1 MAIIFF
7 DRLQEETQQ
16 ERQELFSL
24 PIIQRALQ
32 GQINLEQYIAFLSQA
47 FHHVKHTVPLL
58 MACGSRLGHQHEWLR
73 KALAEYIEEEIGHE
87 EWILSDIEICGG
99 SQEAVRHSSPNLAT
113 ESMVAYAYHQIDRL
127 NPVGFFGMVY
137 VLEGTSTAL
146 ATNAANIIKQ
156 SLNLPPSAFSYLT
169 SHGSLDLE
177 HVKFFE
183 NIMNQLTNEADKAA
197 VIYCAKRFYALYGA
211 IFKSLPNF
219 NC

>member
-1 MAIIFF
+1 MTIPFF
-7 DRLQEETQQ
+7 DRLQQETEL

-24 PIIQRALQ
+24 PIIQRSLE
-32 GQINLEQYIAFLSQA
+32 GKINKEQYIAFLSQA

-58 MACGSRLGHQHEWLR
+58 MACGSRLGKQHEWLR

-87 EWILSDIEICGG
+87 EWILSDIKACGG
-99 SQEAVRHSSPNLAT
+99 PSEDVRNGSPNLST

-146 ATNAANIIKQ
+146 ATNAAEVIKN
-156 SLNLPPSAFSYLT
+156 SLNLPANAFTYLT

-183 NIMNQLTNEADKAA
+183 SIMNQLTDEADKAC
-197 VIYCAKRFYALYGA
+197 VIYCAKRFYKLYGA

>member
-1 MAIIFF
+1 MTIAFF
-7 DRLQEETQQ
+7 DRLQQETEQ
-16 ERQELFSL
+16 ERQALFSL

-32 GQINLEQYIAFLSQA
+32 GQINQAQYIAFLTQ
-47 FHHVKHTVPLL
+47 
-58 MACGSRLGHQHEWLR
+58 
-73 KALAEYIEEEIGHE
+73 ALAEYIEEEIGHE
-87 EWILSDIEICGG
+87 EWILSDIKACGG
-99 SQEAVRHSSPNLAT
+99 QPEEVRNTPPDLTT

-146 ATNAANIIKQ
+146 ATNAASVIKH
-156 SLNLPPSAFSYLT
+156 SLGLPSNAFTYLT

-177 HVKFFE
+177 HMKFFE
-183 NIMNQLTNEADKAA
+183 SIMNQLTEEADKAS
-197 VIYCAKRFYALYGA
+197 VIYCAKRFYALYEA

>member
-1 MAIIFF
+1 MPVAFF
-7 DRLQEETQQ
+7 DRLQQETQQ
-16 ERQELFSL
+16 DRQELFSL

-58 MACGSRLGHQHEWLR
+58 IACGSRLGHQYEWLR

-99 SQEAVRHSSPNLAT
+99 SPELVRHASPNLAT

-146 ATNAANIIKQ
+146 ATNAANVIKK
-156 SLNLPPSAFSYLT
+156 SLNLPTGAFSYLT

-177 HVKFFE
+177 HLRFFE
-183 NIMNQLTNEADKAA
+183 NIMNQLTEEADKAT
-197 VIYCAKRFYALYGA
+197 VIYCAKRFYALYGD

>member
-1 MAIIFF
+1 MTIAFF
-7 DRLQEETQQ
+7 DRLQQETEQ
-16 ERQELFSL
+16 ERQALFSL

-32 GQINLEQYIAFLSQA
+32 GQINREQYIAFLSQA

-87 EWILSDIEICGG
+87 EWILSDIKACGG
-99 SQEAVRHSSPNLAT
+99 YPEEVRNAAPDLTT

-146 ATNAANIIKQ
+146 ATNAASVIKE
-156 SLNLPPSAFSYLT
+156 SLDLPANAFTYLT

-183 NIMNQLTNEADKAA
+183 SIMNQLTDEADKAC

>member
-1 MAIIFF
+1 MTIAFF
-7 DRLQEETQQ
+7 DRLQQETEQ
-16 ERQELFSL
+16 ERQALFSL

-32 GQINLEQYIAFLSQA
+32 GQINQAQYIAFLTQA

-58 MACGSRLGHQHEWLR
+58 MACGSRLGQPHEWLR

-87 EWILSDIEICGG
+87 EWILSDIKACGG
-99 SQEAVRHSSPNLAT
+99 QPEEVRNTPPDLTT

-146 ATNAANIIKQ
+146 ATNAASVIKD
-156 SLNLPPSAFSYLT
+156 SLGLPSNAFTYLT

-177 HVKFFE
+177 HMKFFE
-183 NIMNQLTNEADKAA
+183 SIMNQLTEEADKAS

>member
-1 MAIIFF
+1 MTVKFF

-99 SQEAVRHSSPNLAT
+99 SPEIVRYASPNLAT

-146 ATNAANIIKQ
+146 ATNAANVIKD
-156 SLNLPPSAFSYLT
+156 SLGLPPGAFSYLT

-183 NIMNQLTNEADKAA
+183 NIMNKLTDEADKAA